1 MNKGT
6 IRNEWIVCRLD
17 VDALYPSLDI
27 EECTR
32 VIEERL
38 LKADFEIK
46 GLQWTEIALYL
57 KYHLTEEEIE
67 SLQIK
72 DYCPVRVSKTGRPP
86 TFVASGSETDID
98 KRLGPWEY
106 KNIEPPDQVKKKMFC
121 RAIKIMIVK
130 TMNLHD
136 YVFDGKIIRQKE
148 GGSIGLD
155 LTGVIADIYMC
166 HWDEIFLQKLSAN
179 NINAKLYERYKDDID
194 LVIENEKENGKDQT
208 EKEKNTLRECMEI
221 ADSIHPSIKVTGD
234 IPANYTDKRLP
245 ILDLKVWIGEIQ
257 PGIYKIITSHYM
269 KDVST
274 RAVINNRSSH
284 PIEMKRNVMVNEVMR
299 ILRNCNEYCPW
310 KEVTEHISYFMKR
323 LQFSGYDHQFRY
335 DVTKAAL
342 KRHKAITSNNRDRGT
357 QKQNA
362 TSKNNWYQKNDDADA
377 VMFVQAT
384 KDGQLKKE
392 LQRCADRNKLKLK
405 MIEKVDN
412 SIRKELQRSN
422 PFKSET
428 CGNERC
434 RICQDQIGVNCRAR
448 GCIYEMICL
457 ECERKYRGQTGNST
471 QERIGQHFKDWKSK
485 DTKCPLYR
493 HSQLYH
499 DGKEFKVGVKI
510 LKSCFGD
517 PTTRR
522 ITEAVMIDELT
533 AEETMNAKSEWTYVK
548 LNKLTKH

>member
-1 MNKGT
+1 
-6 IRNEWIVCRLD
+6 
-17 VDALYPSLDI
+17 
-27 EECTR
+27 
-32 VIEERL
+32 
-38 LKADFEIK
+38 
-46 GLQWTEIALYL
+46 
-57 KYHLTEEEIE
+57 
-67 SLQIK
+67 
-72 DYCPVRVSKTGRPP
+72 
-86 TFVASGSETDID
+86 
-98 KRLGPWEY
+98 
-106 KNIEPPDQVKKKMFC
+106 
-121 RAIKIMIVK
+121 
-130 TMNLHD
+130 
-136 YVFDGKIIRQKE
+136 
-148 GGSIGLD
+148 
-155 LTGVIADIYMC
+155 
-166 HWDEIFLQKLSAN
+166 
-179 NINAKLYERYKDDID
+179 
-194 LVIENEKENGKDQT
+194 
-208 EKEKNTLRECMEI
+208 
-221 ADSIHPSIKVTGD
+221 
-234 IPANYTDKRLP
+234 
-245 ILDLKVWIGEIQ
+245 
-257 PGIYKIITSHYM
+257 
-269 KDVST
+269 
-274 RAVINNRSSH
+274 
-284 PIEMKRNVMVNEVMR
+284 MVNEVMR
-299 ILRNCNEYCPW
+299 ILRNCSEYCPW

-342 KRHKAITSNNRDRGT
+342 KRHKAVTSNNRDGGT

-457 ECERKYRGQTGNST
+457 ECERKYRGQTGNSA

-499 DGKEFKVGVKI
+499 GGKEFKVGVKI

-517 PTTRR
+517 PTTRK

-548 LNKLTKH
+548 LNKLTAH